1 MSLVMKPVSRPRF
14 RRRTALLFAL
24 VAAVALLAGACSQ
37 KNTPTAYDD
46 VTQTQFLAGC
56 TGNTSDD
63 AQPGNTANDGDG
75 PATTLAPQSA
85 CQCAYNWIVL
95 NVPYNDAN
103 KSNPITIEGIGTQNF
118 TYTDKTF
125 EAINNDVT
133 DHPDNV
139 PPEIQT
145 ALAKECKDE
154 GWAQPST
161 TTTTAT
167 SGGGPTTVP
176 K

>member
-1 MSLVMKPVSRPRF
+1 MSLVMKPVSRPR
-14 RRRTALLFAL
+14 RRAALLFAL
-24 VAAVALLAGACSQ
+24 LAAVALLAGACSQ
-37 KNTPTAYDD
+37 KNTPTAYND

-56 TGNTSDD
+56 TGNTSDN

-85 CQCAYNWIVL
+85 CQCAYNWLVL

-103 KSNPITIEGIGTQNF
+103 KSNPVTIEGIGTQNF

-125 EAINNDVT
+125 QGINDDLT
-133 DHPDNV
+133 SHPDNM
-139 PPEIQT
+139 PEPIQT
-145 ALAKECKDE
+145 GLAKECKDE
-154 GWAQPST
+154 GWAQPT
-161 TTTTAT
+161 TTTTEG
-167 SGGGPTTVP
+167 SGGPTTVP

>member
-1 MSLVMKPVSRPRF
+1 MSLVMKPVSRPRS
-14 RRRTALLFAL
+14 RRRSALLFAL
-24 VAAVALLAGACSQ
+24 VAAVALMAGACAQ
-37 KNTPTAYDD
+37 KNTPTAYND

-125 EAINNDVT
+125 ESINNDLA
-133 DHPDNV
+133 DDPGSI
-139 PPEIQT
+139 PEPIQT
-145 ALAKECKDE
+145 GLANECKDE
-154 GWAQPST
+154 GWVQAT
-161 TTTTAT
+161 TTTTAQQ
-167 SGGGPTTVP
+167 GGPTTSTP
-176 K
+176 S

>member
-1 MSLVMKPVSRPRF
+1 
-14 RRRTALLFAL
+14 LFAL
-24 VAAVALLAGACSQ
+24 LAAVALLAGACSQ

-56 TGNTSDD
+56 TGNTSDN
-63 AQPGNTANDGDG
+63 AQPGNTANDGNG
-75 PATTLAPQSA
+75 TPTTLASQSA
-85 CQCAYNWIVL
+85 CQCAYNWLVL

-103 KSNPITIEGIGTQNF
+103 KNNPTTIEGIGTQSF

-125 EAINNDVT
+125 EGINDDMA
-133 DHPDNV
+133 DHPDQL
-139 PPEIQT
+139 PDEIQT
-145 ALAKECKDE
+145 GLAKECKDE

-161 TTTTAT
+161 TTTTAAST
-167 SGGGPTTVP
+167 GGPTTVP